1 MSQRPF
7 TIWSI
12 NDHLHLQ
19 YPDLASLPDP
29 LPLMMSGYNNYWKMG
44 WSMTNSST
52 SKLQRLILKR
62 VKALLRKVMTNLLP
76 ISTPM
81 GLFLTPTFSYMKW
94 INFEML
100 HMFPLPDVQLL
111 TMLVMHGTPLSEYGS
126 NIAINAFPTLF
137 PTGKGGFNE
146 Q

>member
-1 MSQRPF
+1 
-7 TIWSI
+7 
-12 NDHLHLQ
+12 
-19 YPDLASLPDP
+19 
-29 LPLMMSGYNNYWKMG
+29 MMSGYNNYLEDGLVHDQLLNLK
-44 WSMTNSST
+44 T
-52 SKLQRLILKR
+52 SEIDSEEGQGPPEEGDDQPS
-62 VKALLRKVMTNLLP
+62 ANLHSNGFVP
-76 ISTPM
+76 D
-81 GLFLTPTFSYMKW
+81 PTFSYMKW